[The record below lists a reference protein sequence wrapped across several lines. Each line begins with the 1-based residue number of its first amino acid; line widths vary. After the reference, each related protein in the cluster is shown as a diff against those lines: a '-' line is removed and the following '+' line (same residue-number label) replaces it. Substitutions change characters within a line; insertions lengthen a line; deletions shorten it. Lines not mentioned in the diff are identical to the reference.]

1 MNETTYHYSYL
12 AANAATQ
19 VKTGTG
25 KLHSVVINTAGASS
39 NVITLYDGTD
49 TNGTVIAVIDGTAAA
64 GNILLYDVQFI
75 TGLHVVI
82 GTGTAAKITIS
93 YL

>member
-1 MNETTYHYSYL
+1 MTETTFLYKNL

-25 KLHSVVINTAGASS
+25 KLHTITVNKAGASA
-39 NVITLYDGTD
+39 NTVTLYDGTD
-49 TNGTVIAVIDGTAAA
+49 SGGTLIATIDGTAAS
-64 GNILLYDVQFI
+64 GRTLIFDCRFVI
-75 TGLHVVI
+75 GLHVVI
-82 GTGTAAKITIS
+82 ATGTAADITIN